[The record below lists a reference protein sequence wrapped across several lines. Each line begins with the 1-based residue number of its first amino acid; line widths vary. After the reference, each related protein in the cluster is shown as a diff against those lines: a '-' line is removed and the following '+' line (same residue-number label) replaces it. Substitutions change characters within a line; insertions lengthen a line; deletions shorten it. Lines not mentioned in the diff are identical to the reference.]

1 MAPWE
6 YSSINSITRKDTDSR
21 CPYLTSGEDYH
32 KTTIFPKCGCNCQ
45 HCSEYS
51 GYCPVRD

>member
-6 YSSINSITRKDTDSR
+6 YSSVNSITRKDTDPR